1 MLLKNSSI
9 KINLFCIL
17 TFRKE
22 NMDKMIKLSDI
33 ITKYSILMFVLS
45 GILILVLDLKELKSK
60 NLQREVKLAKTTAV
74 ILIAIG
80 VLMFIIRV
88 FI

>member
-1 MLLKNSSI
+1 
-9 KINLFCIL
+9 
-17 TFRKE
+17 
-22 NMDKMIKLSDI
+22 MDKMIKLSDI

-60 NLQREVKLAKTTAV
+60 NLQREIKLAKITAA
-74 ILIAIG
+74 ILITIG
-80 VLMFIIRV
+80 ILMFIIRV

>member
-1 MLLKNSSI
+1 
-9 KINLFCIL
+9 
-17 TFRKE
+17 
-22 NMDKMIKLSDI
+22 MIKLSDI

-45 GILILVLDLKELKSK
+45 GILIFVLDLKELKSK

-74 ILIAIG
+74 ILITIG
-80 VLMFIIRV
+80 ILMFIVRV

>member
-1 MLLKNSSI
+1 
-9 KINLFCIL
+9 
-17 TFRKE
+17 
-22 NMDKMIKLSDI
+22 MDKMIKLSDI

-45 GILILVLDLKELKSK
+45 GILIFVLDLKELKSK

-74 ILIAIG
+74 ILITIG
-80 VLMFIIRV
+80 ILMFIVRV

>member
-1 MLLKNSSI
+1 
-9 KINLFCIL
+9 
-17 TFRKE
+17 
-22 NMDKMIKLSDI
+22 MDKMIKLSDI

>member
-1 MLLKNSSI
+1 
-9 KINLFCIL
+9 
-17 TFRKE
+17 
-22 NMDKMIKLSDI
+22 MIKLSDI